1 MNFDKVIH
9 AVSRLLLLGA
19 LALVVLATLEGVA
32 NFLGYTITRGAYSGG
47 RLLEFAGVLL
57 TFVMVTILREVR
69 DELRNRP
76 K

>member
-1 MNFDKVIH
+1 MNLDKLLHV
-9 AVSRLLLLGA
+9 VSRLFLLGA
-19 LALVVLATLEGVA
+19 FALVVLAISEGVA
-32 NFLGYTITRGAYSGG
+32 NLFGYTITRGEYAGG
-47 RLLEFAGVLL
+47 RLLEFAGILL